1 MSDLFAEMTEAKEA
15 STYAP
20 DISPARPTEDGQP
33 QSEPLTE
40 DQLLQDQKFINNSKV
55 MYSLMQGEPFTG
67 SDREAGRYGINL
79 IADFNYNFAQ
89 PFGGEVGGVEVRPG
103 AVSQATRLIANGSR
117 ENAMRWVYMMDQY
130 QRLPDWTASGS
141 WRMARGLM
149 MDPST
154 WGALFTGG
162 AGFVARTT
170 GQKVVSASLRQLAE
184 GLATKK
190 ALAVGGGVY
199 TGVPSAAEVVVKEQ
213 AGIEPTAEDIAMV
226 AGETAI
232 GAAAGP
238 LLAEAVRL
246 APEAVRAVSDIIEP
260 EQTLRHGTTS
270 TTPEASL
277 KVDKPI
283 GGPRAMGPGVYF
295 DTKGGSQSDIRL
307 FSGGT
312 TFELKVPKKVM
323 RDRVLEYLQKV
334 DDLPDDARARLL
346 IVAENAGEQPTR
358 GESVGNLIA
367 RLRANPNISDQDL
380 IDQGFSGLKRKKQQ
394 EAVIWD
400 QSLIDSATRSETK
413 GRQ

>member
-20 DISPARPTEDGQP
+20 DISPARPTEDGQQ
-33 QSEPLTE
+33 QSAPITE

-67 SDREAGRYGINL
+67 SDEEAGRYGINL
-79 IADFNYNFAQ
+79 IGDFNYNFAQ
-89 PFGGEVGGVEVRPG
+89 PFGGEVGDVEVRPG

-130 QRLPDWTASGS
+130 QRLPNWTASGS

-170 GQKVVSASLRQLAE
+170 GQKAVAASLRQLAE

-199 TGVPSAAEVVVKEQ
+199 TGVPSAAEVAVKEQ

-232 GAAAGP
+232 GATVGP
-238 LLAEAVRL
+238 LLGEAVKA
-246 APEAVRAVSDIIEP
+246 APDVVRAVSEG
-260 EQTLRHGTTS
+260 LSS
-270 TTPEASL
+270 TALPEA
-277 KVDKPI
+277 
-283 GGPRAMGPGVYF
+283 
-295 DTKGGSQSDIRL
+295 Q
-307 FSGGT
+307 
-312 TFELKVPKKVM
+312 
-323 RDRVLEYLQKV
+323 
-334 DDLPDDARARLL
+334 
-346 IVAENAGEQPTR
+346 
-358 GESVGNLIA
+358 
-367 RLRANPNISDQDL
+367 
-380 IDQGFSGLKRKKQQ
+380 
-394 EAVIWD
+394 
-400 QSLIDSATRSETK
+400 
-413 GRQ
+413 